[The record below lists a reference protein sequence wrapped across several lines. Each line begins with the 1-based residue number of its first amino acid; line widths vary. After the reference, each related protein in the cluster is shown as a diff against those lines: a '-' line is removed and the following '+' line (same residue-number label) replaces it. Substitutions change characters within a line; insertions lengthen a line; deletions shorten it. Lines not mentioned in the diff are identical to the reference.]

1 MTGQTPPRYVPTLTD
16 RYHPAADAAPAPD
29 AVPSPASAEILPEHA
44 QEQLVR
50 RIMQRVDS
58 TLERRLREAIATT
71 VLEQTRGLEP
81 LVRAAIEGAL
91 HQAVLQAVVDERAEG
106 FSVQPPAC

>member
-16 RYHPAADAAPAPD
+16 RYHPAADAALAPD
-29 AVPSPASAEILPEHA
+29 VLPPPASAEILQEHA
-44 QEQLVR
+44 REQLVR

-71 VLEQTRGLEP
+71 ALEQTRALEP
-81 LVRAAIEGAL
+81 LLRAAIEDVL
-91 HQAVLQAVVDERAEG
+91 HQVVSQAVTDEQA
-106 FSVQPPAC
+106 QAPPARPPAG